1 MGDVMSRREIYRGR
15 VVRLSLERVRLPNK
29 AETEL
34 EVIHHPGAAAVV
46 PFASDDEILLVRQHR
61 HCAGGMLLEVPAGTL
76 RAGESPEACALR
88 EIEEETG
95 FRASRLEPLGWVWTT
110 PGFTDEKIWLFAAH
124 DLVPGRQNLDHD
136 EVLSVERMS
145 LERAVELALSG
156 EISDAKSLSAI
167 FRASMAHDRMK
178 SRPHP
183 IIPSGGT
190 P

>member
-1 MGDVMSRREIYRGR
+1 MGDVVSKREIYRGR
-15 VVRLSLERVRLPNK
+15 IVSLSLERVRLPNK
-29 AETEL
+29 HETEL

-46 PFASDDEILLVRQHR
+46 PFVSEDEILLVRQHR

-76 RAGESPEACALR
+76 HAGESPEACALR

-95 FRASRLEPLGWVWTT
+95 HRAGRLEPLGWVWTT

-124 DLVPGRQNLDHD
+124 DLTPGRQNLDHD
-136 EVLSVERMS
+136 EILSVERVS

-167 FRASMAHDRMK
+167 FRASGARDTIGL
-178 SRPHP
+178 RPHSTHP
-183 IIPSGGT
+183 TGGS